1 MKLPFKK
8 KLGRTVLVLMAGF
21 LVLFIFRF
29 IYGYTT
35 GLSEVREE
43 YLSDFFSQREALQL
57 QHNFAS
63 DSYKFR
69 KESPAPS
76 AQASAGG
83 APAPHEFSVDQKY
96 EKTATIK
103 SRSTKF
109 EEDEKKLRTKVKSYN
124 AIIQYEENS
133 GQKGDRELH
142 LSIGIPP
149 EKFDTFYV
157 EVLAIAKVKAKEITK
172 IDKTNEFKNL
182 NARKAS
188 LESMRQSLL
197 EIKRQSGRIE
207 EYVNLQNRILEIE
220 QELQNLGVSLGSFDE
235 ENEFCTVR
243 LSLFE
248 TYDVQISLLHR
259 VKVAFEWATQYYL
272 LVLAIV
278 AVASLF
284 AFFLL
289 LIIDKVLPSIINRVN
304 Q

>member
-21 LVLFIFRF
+21 LLLFIFRF

-43 YLSDFFSQREALQL
+43 YFSDFFSEREDLSLLRNYAT
-57 QHNFAS
+57 
-63 DSYKFR
+63 DSYKFQ
-69 KESPAPS
+69 KKSPAPS
-76 AQASAGG
+76 VGSG
-83 APAPHEFSVDQKY
+83 APGPQEFNVDQKY

-103 SRSTKF
+103 SGSARF
-109 EEDEKKLRTKVKSYN
+109 EEDEKKLRTKIKGYN

-133 GQKGDRELH
+133 GKKGDRELH

-157 EVLAIAKVKAKEITK
+157 EVLTIGKVKAKEVTK

-197 EIKRQSGRIE
+197 EIKRQSGKID

-248 TYDVQISLLHR
+248 TYEIQISMLHR
-259 VKVAFEWATQYYL
+259 FKVAFEWAAQYYL

-278 AVASLF
+278 AVAALF

>member
-21 LVLFIFRF
+21 LLLFIFRF
-29 IYGYTT
+29 VYGYTT
-35 GLSEVREE
+35 GLSEAREE
-43 YLSDFFSQREALQL
+43 YFSDFFSEREDLR
-57 QHNFAS
+57 HNYAT
-63 DSYKFR
+63 DSYRFK
-69 KESPAPS
+69 KESSAPS
-76 AQASAGG
+76 AGSGAG
-83 APAPHEFSVDQKY
+83 APAPQEFNVDQKY

-103 SRSTKF
+103 SGSARF
-109 EEDEKKLRTKVKSYN
+109 EEDEKKLRTKIKGYN

-133 GQKGDRELH
+133 GKKGDRELH

-157 EVLAIAKVKAKEITK
+157 EVLAIGKVKAKEITK

-197 EIKRQSGRIE
+197 EIKRQSGKID

-248 TYDVQISLLHR
+248 TYEVQISLLHR
-259 VKVAFEWATQYYL
+259 FKVAFEWATQYYL

-278 AVASLF
+278 ALAALF
-284 AFFLL
+284 GFFLL